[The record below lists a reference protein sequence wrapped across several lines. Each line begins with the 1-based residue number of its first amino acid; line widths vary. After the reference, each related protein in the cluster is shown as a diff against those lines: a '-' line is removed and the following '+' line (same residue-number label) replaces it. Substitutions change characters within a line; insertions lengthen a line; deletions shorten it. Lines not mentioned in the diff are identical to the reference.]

1 MRIIIVALLPFA
13 LTGCIA
19 KTAVDIV
26 TLPVKVASGTVDALT
41 TSQSESDEKL
51 GRKIRKRDECI
62 GKEQRKAARE
72 QREPDLARCG
82 D

>member
-1 MRIIIVALLPFA
+1 MRIIIVALLPA
-13 LTGCIA
+13 VLTGCIA

-26 TLPVKVASGTVDALT
+26 TLPVKVASSTVDVLT
-41 TSQSESDEKL
+41 TSQSESDQKL